1 MIIYLSGPISGN
13 PTYLDDFAVA
23 ANWLASAGHS
33 PVNPCD
39 ISQDHWG
46 KCRPGYD
53 PGEGGDHTSACFM
66 TKDLLALL
74 DADAIMMWG
83 EQNHADG
90 TGPVTRPLR
99 RLAVNLYLRS
109 AVELAN
115 AAKKRCDAEHAA
127 GHGKWDSILLEARSC
142 SAPNSSR
149 SQPSHSS
156 GPMPSTGARW
166 EPPSEHRRGSCR
178 RRRHIPSTRPL
189 GTVRH
194 LRRRDAFRQRP
205 FPHVDPA

>member
-53 PGEGGDHTSACFM
+53 SGEGGDHTSACFM

-74 DADAIMMWG
+74 DADAIMML
-83 EQNHADG
+83 DG
-90 TGPVTRPLR
+90 WESSRGARTE
-99 RLAVNLYLRS
+99 LAVARAIGLRVLS
-109 AVELAN
+109 EY
-115 AAKKRCDAEHAA
+115 EEA
-127 GHGKWDSILLEARSC
+127 GA
-142 SAPNSSR
+142 
-149 SQPSHSS
+149 
-156 GPMPSTGARW
+156 
-166 EPPSEHRRGSCR
+166 
-178 RRRHIPSTRPL
+178 
-189 GTVRH
+189 
-194 LRRRDAFRQRP
+194 
-205 FPHVDPA
+205 